1 MKHLDVMRS
10 KELAKVFSP
19 PLQFTFNKKK
29 ETKSNQTLFEL
40 PKRVYRKIPKIS
52 PSKYKP
58 PELVTQKTVR

>member
-10 KELAKVFSP
+10 KEVVKVSSP

-29 ETKSNQTLFEL
+29 ETKSNQTLEL

-52 PSKYKP
+52 PSKYNP
-58 PELVTQKTVR
+58 PELVTQKTLR